1 MAISIEKEE
10 LLDQLQEI
18 GAESLVKK
26 YRRNL
31 LSSRLLVDLYTE
43 HPGKDVLLFLSLYP
57 TAPGHIL
64 QSISENYDD
73 PTLLSALAKNPRCPP
88 SILIKTAKEGNE
100 HVREAL
106 ASNRLQNQRISEIL
120 VRDPSLHVRIALAK
134 NPAILSRF
142 QVLLTQDPEPAVRV
156 ALAGVSKLN
165 EEIVLTL
172 EDDTSPVV
180 RNTLYTTGRIPPQ
193 LRQYWADSDS
203 EEKQTLLLV
212 RKKLTDQELKSL
224 CKSPHPAVQKSAL
237 LRHTPSECELLHW
250 AESENNSDRQAIAN
264 RQDLPVSIQHILAG
278 DPLLDVRTALASNP
292 AIDSEVASC
301 VAASND
307 PEPCCALA
315 ENPAIP
321 TSVKTELCLHENRD
335 VQLRMLYR
343 DDITD
348 DLLEILINETG
359 NFNIIEHMGS
369 RGQTCANIN
378 PTLLPAILAH
388 PRPSVR
394 AVGAGANTI
403 GLAQSNTIARDP
415 IVSVRKTLAKNPAI
429 SPVTLEKLSRD
440 WNPEVAEL
448 AKKRLKSHEQKSKSK
463 PEEPTLGA
471 RIVQFFSE

>member
-1 MAISIEKEE
+1 MPVSLEKEE

-18 GAESLVKK
+18 GAEPLVKK

-31 LSSRLLVDLYTE
+31 LSSRLLVDLYNE
-43 HPGKDVLLFLSLYP
+43 HPEENVLLFLALYP

-73 PTLLSALAKNPRCPP
+73 PTLLAALAKNPRCPP
-88 SILIKTAKEGNE
+88 TLLIKIAKEGSE
-100 HVREAL
+100 QARESL
-106 ASNRLQNQRISEIL
+106 ASNRLQNPRVTEIL
-120 VRDPSLHVRIALAK
+120 VRDPSLHVRMALAK

-142 QVLLTQDPEPAVRV
+142 HALLTQDPEPAVRV
-156 ALAGVSKLN
+156 ALAGASKLS
-165 EEIVLTL
+165 EEIILTL

-180 RNTLYTTGRIPPQ
+180 RNTLYTIGRPPPL

-203 EEKQTLLLV
+203 EEKQTLLLA
-212 RKKLTDQELKSL
+212 RKTLTDAELKSL
-224 CKSPHPAVQKSAL
+224 CKSPHPAIQKAAL
-237 LRHTPSECELLHW
+237 QRHTPSECELLHW

-264 RQDLPVSIQHILAG
+264 RPDLPVSIQHILAG

-292 AIDSEVASC
+292 AIDSDVARC

-343 DDITD
+343 DDLTD
-348 DLLEILINETG
+348 DLLELLINETG

-369 RGQTCANIN
+369 RGQSCANIN
-378 PTLLPAILAH
+378 PSLLPTILAH
-388 PRPSVR
+388 HRPSVR
-394 AVGAGANTI
+394 AVGAGANALSTSQQNA
-403 GLAQSNTIARDP
+403 LTRDP
-415 IVSVRKTLAKNPAI
+415 IVSVRKALVQNPALD
-429 SPVTLEKLSRD
+429 PATLEKLSND
-440 WNPEVAEL
+440 WNPEIAEQ
-448 AKKRLKSHEQKSKSK
+448 AAQRLQNHEPK
-463 PEEPTLGA
+463 PQPKEPTLSA